1 MGIDATRKW
10 LAEGYTGQWPTRL
23 QTSPAASAKAE
34 AIWKTLAG
42 KTAK

>member
-10 LAEGYTGQWPTRL
+10 PAEGYTRNGPRGS
-23 QTSPAASAKAE
+23 QTSPAASARAE